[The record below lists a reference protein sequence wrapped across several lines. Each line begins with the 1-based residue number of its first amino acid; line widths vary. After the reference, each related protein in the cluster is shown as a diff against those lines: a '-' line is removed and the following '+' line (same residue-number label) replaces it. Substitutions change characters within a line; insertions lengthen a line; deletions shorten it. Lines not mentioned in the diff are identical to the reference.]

1 MWLYK
6 LIRFL
11 IKLPYRIFYPYEVI
25 GVEKVPKS
33 GGVVVSPNHISNLDP
48 PLLGISLPRQ
58 VHFMA
63 KEELFRVPVLNKIL
77 YIVGT
82 FPVKRGGG
90 DSHALKVAMRILNDG
105 QVLGIFPEGTR
116 SKTGEIRKVHVGAA
130 MFSLRT
136 HSPLVPVAI
145 IGPYRLFRKIR
156 IVYGNPILPDEY
168 LVDGKP
174 TSDGVDR
181 LSARWKEEVES
192 LLRDYR

>member
-6 LIRFL
+6 FFRFL
-11 IKLPYRIFYPYEVI
+11 IKLLYRILYPYEVI
-25 GVEKVPKS
+25 GVEKFPKS

-63 KEELFRVPVLNKIL
+63 KEELFRVPGLNKIF
-77 YIVGT
+77 YILGT

-90 DSHALKVAMRILNDG
+90 DSQALKASMQILKDG
-105 QVLGIFPEGTR
+105 KVLGIFPEGTR

-136 HSPLVPVAI
+136 QSPLVPVAI

-156 IVYGNPILPDEY
+156 IVYGDPIMPDEY

-174 TSDGVDR
+174 TPDTTDQ

-192 LLRDYR
+192 LLRQYR

>member
-6 LIRFL
+6 FLRLL
-11 IKLPYRIFYPYEVI
+11 IKLYYRVLYPYEVI
-25 GVEKVPKS
+25 GVEKFPKS

-90 DSHALKVAMRILNDG
+90 DSQALKASMQILNDG
-105 QVLGIFPEGTR
+105 KVLGIFPEGTR

-136 HSPLVPVAI
+136 YSPLVPVAI
-145 IGPYRLFRKIR
+145 IGPYRLFRKVR
-156 IVYGNPILPDEY
+156 IIFGDPIMPDEY
-168 LVDGKP
+168 LVNGKP
-174 TSDGVDR
+174 TSDEVER

-192 LLRDYR
+192 LLREHR